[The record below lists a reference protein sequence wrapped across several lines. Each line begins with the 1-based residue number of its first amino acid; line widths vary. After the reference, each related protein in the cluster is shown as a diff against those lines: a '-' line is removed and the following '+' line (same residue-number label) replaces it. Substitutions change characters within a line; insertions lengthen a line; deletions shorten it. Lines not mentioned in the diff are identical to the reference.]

1 MSTGTPFDAPPDTFD
16 DLNQWGKEFV
26 PERSFDPDFDCLA
39 NGDYDFQILE
49 AELTKASND
58 DRVLNLALQPS
69 NGPRVRYT
77 YWLNKQEAINS
88 LGADLA
94 ILGFDS
100 DRWGK
105 QGGPSLAQALPAAV
119 ARLSGIK
126 FRGHKSSREG
136 TGQYKGRVFHSLQIV
151 SRIDGRPMPP
161 AAPPFNEFQKPA
173 PAAAGANGPT
183 SNATPPW

>member
-49 AELTKASND
+49 AELTS
-58 DRVLNLALQPS
+58 
-69 NGPRVRYT
+69 
-77 YWLNKQEAINS
+77 
-88 LGADLA
+88 
-94 ILGFDS
+94 LGFDA